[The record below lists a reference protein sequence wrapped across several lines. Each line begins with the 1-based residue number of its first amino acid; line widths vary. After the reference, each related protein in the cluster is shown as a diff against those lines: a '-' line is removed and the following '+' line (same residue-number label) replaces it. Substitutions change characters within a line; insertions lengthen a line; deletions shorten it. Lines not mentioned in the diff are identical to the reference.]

1 VSDFDPLGTGGEHS
15 EEVRFAIDGN
25 PGTSWTTETYTT
37 DNLGKEGVGIYV
49 DAGKPVAATD
59 LEVRSDS
66 RGWDMQVYGTAE
78 DPPPDDIE
86 GWGNPIGETTVTEER
101 TEIPLETAG
110 KLRYYLVW
118 ITSPA
123 AAEDDDGFLVQIN
136 EIRLLA

>member
-1 VSDFDPLGTGGEHS
+1 M
-15 EEVRFAIDGN
+15 
-25 PGTSWTTETYTT
+25 
-37 DNLGKEGVGIYV
+37 

-66 RGWDMQVYGTAE
+66 SGWDMQVYGTAE

-101 TEIPLETAG
+101 TEIPLESPG

>member
-1 VSDFDPLGTGGEHS
+1 M
-15 EEVRFAIDGN
+15 IDGN
-25 PGTSWTTETYTT
+25 W
-37 DNLGKEGVGIYV
+37 DVV
-49 DAGKPVAATD
+49 DHRDLYDRQSRQGGRRHLRGRREAGLPP
-59 LEVRSDS
+59 LIFEVRSDS
-66 RGWDMQVYGTAE
+66 SGWDMQVYGTAE

-86 GWGNPIGETTVTEER
+86 GWGKQSDRRDDRDRGAHGDPARV
-101 TEIPLETAG
+101 AG